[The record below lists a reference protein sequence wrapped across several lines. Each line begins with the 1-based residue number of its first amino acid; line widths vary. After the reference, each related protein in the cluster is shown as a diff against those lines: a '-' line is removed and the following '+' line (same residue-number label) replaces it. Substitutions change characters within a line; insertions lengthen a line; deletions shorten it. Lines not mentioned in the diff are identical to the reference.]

1 MCLQGCAVSGQEVAG
16 LQCWHAMW
24 VVSQSSPFPAGLLA
38 IGWGLERTNSHL
50 FGRNLSS
57 FPELLMHCSLL
68 RWLGRLC
75 IVQVDLYGGGRH
87 RIWTADATG
96 GISRYQGSKNQGP
109 RTHCM
114 CVLFAH
120 LGLFTFCFVF

>member
-16 LQCWHAMW
+16 RRWHAMW
-24 VVSQSSPFPAGLLA
+24 VVSLLA
-38 IGWGLERTNSHL
+38 IGWGLETTKSHL
-50 FGRNLSS
+50 FRRNLSS

-75 IVQVDLYGGGRH
+75 VVQVYLCGRGRH

-109 RTHCM
+109 RMH
-114 CVLFAH
+114 
-120 LGLFTFCFVF
+120 